1 MQEIRIP
8 EPPKWKLATPHHSD
22 GNADPSTTTPAAT
35 HMDDA
40 PTLSIFYRG
49 GWSNQLLLMMDL
61 LLIISSINI
70 IALPRKY
77 LLVILTNHV

>member
-22 GNADPSTTTPAAT
+22 ANADPSTTTPAAT

-40 PTLSIFYRG
+40 PSQSSTVVDG
-49 GWSNQLLLMMDL
+49 SNQLLLMMDL

>member
-22 GNADPSTTTPAAT
+22 ANADPSTTTPAAT

-40 PTLSIFYRG
+40 PS
-49 GWSNQLLLMMDL
+49 Q
-61 LLIISSINI
+61 SSTVVDG
-70 IALPRKY
+70 P
-77 LLVILTNHV
+77 TNSS